1 MDGTKKLSIAVV
13 FGIVTLLIFA
23 CLASIIIAL
32 LLKFTNI
39 NEGTLSIALFVLAI
53 VSTLI
58 AGFVAGVKAQG
69 KGWFV
74 GGSTGVIF
82 TILVFLVNYLGFS
95 SALSNAQLLYQLVI
109 IAASTIGGIL
119 GVNIGKRTTY

>member
-1 MDGTKKLSIAVV
+1 MDGTRKLSIAVG

-39 NEGTLSIALFVLAI
+39 NERTLSIALLVLAI
-53 VSTLI
+53 VSTVI

-74 GGSTGVIF
+74 GGSTGVVF
-82 TILVFLVNYLGFS
+82 AILVFLVNYLGFS
-95 SALSNAQLLYQLVI
+95 SALSNVQLLYQLVL

>member
-1 MDGTKKLSIAVV
+1 MDGTRKLSIAVG

-39 NEGTLSIALFVLAI
+39 NERTLSIALLVLAI
-53 VSTLI
+53 VSTVI

-74 GGSTGVIF
+74 GGSTGVVF
-82 TILVFLVNYLGFS
+82 AILVFLVNYLGFS
-95 SALSNAQLLYQLVI
+95 SALSNVQLLYQLVL

-119 GVNIGKRTTY
+119 GVNIGKGTTY

>member
-1 MDGTKKLSIAVV
+1 MDGTKKLSIAVG

-23 CLASIIIAL
+23 CLASIVIAL

-53 VSTLI
+53 VSTII

-74 GGSTGVIF
+74 GGSTGVVF
-82 TILVFLVNYLGFS
+82 AILVFLVNYLGFS
-95 SALSNAQLLYQLVI
+95 SALSKVQLLYQLVI

>member
-1 MDGTKKLSIAVV
+1 MDGTKKLSIAVG

-23 CLASIIIAL
+23 SLTSIIIAL

-39 NEGTLSIALFVLAI
+39 NEKTLSISLLVLAL
-53 VSTLI
+53 VSTVI

-74 GGSTGVIF
+74 GGSTGVAF
-82 TILVFLVNYLGFS
+82 AVLVFLVNYLGFS
-95 SALSNAQLLYQLVI
+95 SSLSNTQLLYQLVL

-119 GVNIGKRTTY
+119 GVNIGKRTQ

>member
-1 MDGTKKLSIAVV
+1 MDGTKKLSIAVG

-39 NEGTLSIALFVLAI
+39 NEGTLSIALLILAI
-53 VSTLI
+53 VSTVI

-74 GGSTGVIF
+74 GGSTGGIF
-82 TILVFLVNYLGFS
+82 AILVFLVNYLGFS
-95 SALSNAQLLYQLVI
+95 STLSSAQLLYQLII

>member
-82 TILVFLVNYLGFS
+82 AILVFLVNYLGFS